1 MFNSRQTYNNGN
13 TVNVNT
19 RLYTSYSDTAM
30 VVMGA
35 WNSQLSL
42 KIHPFKG
49 LNADGVRQY
58 AQDNTEI
65 INTSITI
72 DNAHALIEAID
83 NTFDAAVKEKRE
95 ESVAIQIGNGENKK
109 SLTLSTDGSDIY
121 LVIAIGV
128 DDNGVASE
136 QNIIRHKFNKRSYV
150 IGYDPATGGG
160 VEVLANSDYD
170 SFVAKIR
177 SIEDLSPTIAHS
189 INYSNQLKQSYS
201 SRNANQN
208 NYSNNYSAPT
218 TNFTGGEM
226 SDFLPMN

>member
-42 KIHPFKG
+42 KVHPFKG

-83 NTFDAAVKEKRE
+83 NTFDAAVKERRI
-95 ESVAIQIGNGENKK
+95 S
-109 SLTLSTDGSDIY
+109 
-121 LVIAIGV
+121 
-128 DDNGVASE
+128 
-136 QNIIRHKFNKRSYV
+136 
-150 IGYDPATGGG
+150 
-160 VEVLANSDYD
+160 
-170 SFVAKIR
+170 
-177 SIEDLSPTIAHS
+177 
-189 INYSNQLKQSYS
+189 SYS
-201 SRNANQN
+201 
-208 NYSNNYSAPT
+208 
-218 TNFTGGEM
+218 
-226 SDFLPMN
+226 DW